1 MGCLRRADA
10 DFGMIQNG
18 DRIAVGVSGGK
29 DSLALVY
36 CLELY
41 KRFSKKD
48 YEICAVTVDTGLR
61 PFDISGVR
69 EFMSR
74 LGVPYEVIETNAG
87 EVVFSL
93 RQEKNPCALCANLR
107 RGTMNNAARRLGCNK
122 TALGHH
128 SEDAVDTLLMSIFYE
143 GRLNTFQPVT
153 ELSRCGLTVLRPL
166 VYASQEDI
174 ISLAKGLPLPV
185 VPSPCPACGKTA
197 RARAERILDILEAE
211 IPDVRQKLKGALEG
225 TENYRLWRKVS
236 DIDAA
241 SGNKDRDL

>member
-1 MGCLRRADA
+1 MGCLRRADT
-10 DFGMIQNG
+10 DFGMIQDG

-48 YEICAVTVDTGLR
+48 YEIYAVTVDTGLR
-61 PFDISGVR
+61 PFDLSGVR

-74 LGVPYEVIETNAG
+74 LGVPYEVTETNVG

-185 VPSPCPACGKTA
+185 VPSPCPTCGKTA
-197 RARAERILDILEAE
+197 RARAERLLDILEAE

-225 TENYRLWRKVS
+225 TENYGLWRKVS
-236 DIDAA
+236 DKH
-241 SGNKDRDL
+241 GNKDRDR

>member
-61 PFDISGVR
+61 PFDLSGVR
-69 EFMSR
+69 EFMAR

-107 RGTMNNAARRLGCNK
+107 RGTMNNAALRLGCNK

-153 ELSRCGLTVLRPL
+153 ELFQMRAYRSAP
-166 VYASQEDI
+166 
-174 ISLAKGLPLPV
+174 
-185 VPSPCPACGKTA
+185 PCVCFSGGYN
-197 RARAERILDILEAE
+197 
-211 IPDVRQKLKGALEG
+211 IPCKGAAPAGGALALP
-225 TENYRLWRKVS
+225 RLRQNGACKGGKNTGYSGDGDTRCAPKAKVC
-236 DIDAA
+236 A
-241 SGNKDRDL
+241 